1 MKGILPAHAMMGRIS
16 SENFS
21 GVSIQKFERENSN
34 LCNENEKDKKKT
46 DMRCW
51 AHCQEADNI

>member
-1 MKGILPAHAMMGRIS
+1 MFHMKGILSAHAMMGRIS

-34 LCNENEKDKKKT
+34 LCNKNEKEKKKT
-46 DMRCW
+46 EM
-51 AHCQEADNI
+51 HC